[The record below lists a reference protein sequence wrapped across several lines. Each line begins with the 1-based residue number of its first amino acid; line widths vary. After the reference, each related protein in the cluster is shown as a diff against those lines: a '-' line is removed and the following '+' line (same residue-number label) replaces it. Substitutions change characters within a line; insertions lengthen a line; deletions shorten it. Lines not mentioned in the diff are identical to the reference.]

1 MTSINHSSS
10 LHPLAPPA
18 VAAPEP
24 GVQGEQ
30 QRGGQQA
37 EVGGRVEAGQPAGGQ
52 LARAKQVRHN
62 NRPISRNFSQ
72 YLAVFIRLYYGHYT
86 YARECRNA

>member
-1 MTSINHSSS
+1 MASINHSSS

-18 VAAPEP
+18 LVTPEP

-52 LARAKQVRHN
+52 LARAQQVGHQA
-62 NRPISRNFSQ
+62 RPIFGDCI
-72 YLAVFIRLYYGHYT
+72 Y
-86 YARECRNA
+86 

>member
-1 MTSINHSSS
+1 MAAADDQILTCYQSITS

-52 LARAKQVRHN
+52 PARAHQVGDN
-62 NRPISRNFSQ
+62 TRPIFGDAI
-72 YLAVFIRLYYGHYT
+72 Y
-86 YARECRNA
+86 

>member
-10 LHPLAPPA
+10 LHPLDSPA
-18 VAAPEP
+18 LVTPEP

-30 QRGGQQA
+30 QRGSQQA

-52 LARAKQVRHN
+52 LARAQQVGDN
-62 NRPISRNFSQ
+62 TRPIFGDCI
-72 YLAVFIRLYYGHYT
+72 Y
-86 YARECRNA
+86 